1 MENVRI
7 NAENVVINEAE
18 IKTDVFDKIYN
29 RIKNFKIAK
38 TKKDLKN
45 DFIYFEF
52 CDLGINIYRIYES
65 GKNYIQEFKIFPRF
79 EYDNNIIIESHDSD
93 LLLKMNTDDFI
104 KYFSGINTSDFSFT
118 ISQIDHYEQ
127 TVIQIKQ
134 GKYNKFFVPVLNTEK
149 TVINI
154 IPKIDNFVFKN
165 EISVRGDDLLDMIK
179 TKKCFI
185 ANNDFRKSLENL
197 NMILPEISCINTY
210 IDVYSCDGHRGNVGK
225 LWTTYVGKNK
235 NVSKNNI
242 LIPKNVL
249 LFLEKD
255 IKANKKENLDR
266 NYIIEFSDNYC
277 NISIKNEPSFNL
289 GFLPDHENYPNMK
302 AIIPSG
308 HTDHSFSIRISEL
321 KAGLESIKE
330 YTNKLNHAVII
341 TGTGVNNHILLKGT
355 KKDEYTSNDVTTI
368 QEYNKTVQLT
378 AENEYNMIDLEI
390 ALSCD
395 YLMDICK
402 SLDSKYTSLEFQF
415 TKSNTVKITNT
426 ENRDIIIIDKIVL

>member
-7 NAENVVINEAE
+7 NAENVINEAE

-45 DFIYFEF
+45 DVIYFEF
-52 CDLGINIYRIYES
+52 CDLGMNLYRIYES
-65 GKNYIQEFKIFPRF
+65 EKNHIQEFKIFPRF
-79 EYDNNIIIESHDSD
+79 EYDYNINMLAHNSD
-93 LLLKMNTDDFI
+93 YLLKINTEDFI
-104 KYFSGINTSDFSFT
+104 KYFAGINSSDFSFT

-149 TVINI
+149 TAIGI
-154 IPKIDNFVFKN
+154 IPKIDFLFKN
-165 EISVRGDDLLDMIK
+165 EISVNGSDLLDMIK
-179 TKKCFI
+179 TKKEFI
-185 ANNDFRKSLENL
+185 ANNDFRKALENL
-197 NMILPEISCINTY
+197 NITIPDTGYINTF
-210 IDVYSCDGHRGNVGK
+210 IDVYSCDSHRANAGK
-225 LWTTYVGKNK
+225 LWVSYTGKNK
-235 NVSKNNI
+235 NVSKNNV

-255 IKANKKENLDR
+255 IKANKKENLSK

-277 NISIKNEPSFNL
+277 NISLENDPGFNL

-302 AIIPSG
+302 AIIPNS
-308 HTDHSFSIRISEL
+308 HTDHSFNIRISEL
-321 KAGLESIKE
+321 KKGLESIKE
-330 YTNKLNHAVII
+330 YTNKLHHAVII

-355 KKDEYTSNDVTTI
+355 KHDTNTTDNI
-368 QEYNKTVQLT
+368 TQIKEYNKTVQIN
-378 AENEYNMIDLEI
+378 AENEFNMIGFEI

-395 YLMDICK
+395 YLLDICK

-415 TKSNTVKITNT
+415 IAKSNTVKITNT
-426 ENRDIIIIDKIVL
+426 ENRDIIIISKIVL